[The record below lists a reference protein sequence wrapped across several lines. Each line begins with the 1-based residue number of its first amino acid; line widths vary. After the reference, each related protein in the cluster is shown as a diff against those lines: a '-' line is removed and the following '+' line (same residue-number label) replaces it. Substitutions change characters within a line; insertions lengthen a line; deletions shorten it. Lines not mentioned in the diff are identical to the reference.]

1 MRVRQAS
8 LATALAAVLALLA
21 AAAAA
26 GARAAPLEPVQLPRD
41 HGAHPGFSVEWWYT
55 TGRATT
61 AGGRRLFWFA
71 TIWTAPFG
79 TVGRVNVVDLARDR
93 VVLARQW
100 DTPARPASGARD
112 LVAGGLTIRW
122 RPAGR
127 FGRLS
132 VDARVSGADRL
143 RLTLVPQ
150 RPYALHGDQ
159 GIVRQGATG
168 TSAYYSSTRS
178 AATGALIR
186 GGVRRPIR
194 GLAWFDHQWGDFAAV
209 PGALRWDWFACQ
221 LDDGRDLMVSQFL
234 DAADAPVPGLG
245 QGTLVSAHGR
255 ATPIGSFSAT
265 PSGARHP
272 AGRGDRELSARLA
285 AARAGRGPRPVA
297 ARRRA
302 QPVRAHADPPELLGG
317 RCRHRPGAAGRLHR
331 GERARSPCGRRGARR
346 AAAPG
351 GVTGSPP

>member
-8 LATALAAVLALLA
+8 LATALAAVLALLV
-21 AAAAA
+21 AAA

-55 TGRATT
+55 TGHATT
-61 AGGRRLFWFA
+61 ARGRRLFWFA

-150 RPYALHGDQ
+150 RPYALHGDH

-178 AATGALIR
+178 AATGALSR

-234 DAADAPVPGLG
+234 DAAGAPVPGLG
-245 QGTLVSAHGR
+245 QGTLVSARGR
-255 ATPIGSFSAT
+255 ATPVGTFSAM
-265 PSGARHP
+265 PSGRATQP
-272 AGRGDRELSARLA
+272 AGATATYPLDWRLRVPGAGLDLSLRAPARNQFVPMRILPSFWEGAADIVQGQPGACTVESVREAPAGGVA
-285 AARAGRGPRPVA
+285 AA
-297 ARRRA
+297 
-302 QPVRAHADPPELLGG
+302 Q
-317 RCRHRPGAAGRLHR
+317 
-331 GERARSPCGRRGARR
+331 
-346 AAAPG
+346 G
-351 GVTGSPP
+351 GVTGSPR